1 MFCSASVT
9 QHLLRGLAAALLL
22 YSAFH
27 FAEIYPFWIIPA
39 LIGAFV
45 LMRGCPTCWM
55 FGLVETIAK
64 RRARNKESAINS
76 KLFPSP

>member
-39 LIGAFV
+39 LIGAFI

-55 FGLVETIAK
+55 VGLVETIAK
-64 RRARNKESAINS
+64 RRARSKESAIDS
-76 KLFPSP
+76 KLLSSS